1 MPDVGS
7 LFDDLDFVELDRDE
21 SEKLVEQYREEG
33 QKAMPPPE
41 KRFKQDA
48 GAMDGGGG
56 FFGKNMF
63 VRSHCYKNVNLHL
76 FGIFFLLIIDPFV
89 EL

>member
-63 VRSHCYKNVNLHL
+63 L
-76 FGIFFLLIIDPFV
+76 FSLLQGSESSLFWQIYFILIIHSFV
-89 EL
+89 EM

>member
-63 VRSHCYKNVNLHL
+63 VPSHCCKDGNLHL
-76 FGIFFLLIIDPFV
+76 FWQILFLFDRTPFC
-89 EL
+89 